1 MLYLYFTLTQ
11 FAFSSLPE
19 ATSNR
24 HKETFRASLLKNTT
38 TQFSELD
45 RFEITSFVGQ
55 NTISDVGMGTVT
67 VRSPIAAD
75 IYIDHQ
81 IVGQITNGTLELPVE
96 AGEHIIRVATDNYAP
111 FVRRITVQAT
121 QNVNLIAEFTSSNG
135 SVEFQS
141 PIRGAIVIIDDQEP
155 MTLPIRMED
164 LATGTHSYIVTAP
177 TFEPLEGTFNFE
189 VGKNLYFYSDLESSS
204 GRAVVESRPRDAN
217 IYFNKYAFEGT
228 EKIGLTPYSTMGLE
242 PNMYSV
248 LIEKKGY
255 AAVIREMDTSL
266 GNKGVV
272 KASLPKSGTR
282 LTFRNNIPGAR
293 VFVKGM
299 EMGVG
304 KKVRLPKLENGAYDI
319 SIRYDNSKPIYSQIT
334 LDGSGDKII
343 KVDLVASDS
352 AQTSTYKVLPPFYK
366 RWYFWTGVVSLA
378 AGTGTGGY
386 LYYLSTLP
394 APQPSG
400 DLNVPIP

>member
-11 FAFSSLPE
+11 NAFSSLPDVAFSHQTRTLSTSFD
-19 ATSNR
+19 ATGHSYI
-24 HKETFRASLLKNTT
+24 
-38 TQFSELD
+38 SELS
-45 RFEITSFVGQ
+45 RFEVTSLVAQ
-55 NTISDVGMGTVT
+55 NTVSDAGMGTVT

-75 IYIDHQ
+75 IYIDHR
-81 IVGQITNGTLELPVE
+81 IVGQVTNGTLELPVE

-111 FVRRITVQAT
+111 FVRRISVQAT

-164 LATGTHSYIVTAP
+164 LAAGSHSYLVTAP

-189 VGKNLYFYSDLESSS
+189 VGKNLYFYSELESSS

-293 VFVKGM
+293 VFIKGM

-304 KKVRLPKLENGAYDI
+304 KTVRLPKLENGAYEI
-319 SIRYDNSKPIYSQIT
+319 SVRYENSKPIYSQIT
-334 LDGSGDKII
+334 LDGSGDKIV

-366 RWYFWTGVVSLA
+366 RWYFWTGIVGLA